1 MDAYAATH
9 VELFAL
15 NADAAAVA
23 GALFGALIC
32 LVNHFSE
39 EGGLAQLAIVV
50 ANAARFSQQAMS
62 ILYVRETIGHLTAED
77 TIRSDFKRAVFQ
89 SESATCVGHCA
100 KLLTAYITSADT
112 FFSQPEIRG
121 EVANMA
127 MAGMC
132 DGLFAMQVFCS

>member
-62 ILYVRETIGHLTAED
+62 ILYVRRLL
-77 TIRSDFKRAVFQ
+77 
-89 SESATCVGHCA
+89 AT
-100 KLLTAYITSADT
+100 
-112 FFSQPEIRG
+112 
-121 EVANMA
+121 
-127 MAGMC
+127 
-132 DGLFAMQVFCS
+132 